1 MQTRNP
7 FIDDL
12 TKMANGAMG
21 ALTGVKDEVEARI
34 RDQIAKILD
43 GMDIP
48 RRDEFDAVKAMAA
61 KAREE
66 NEELKKQIAELQ
78 AEARSSAGPRQ
89 SLRADARRRRGRRH
103 LHRPGGGRRRQG
115 GRHQGAEHARV
126 PDIGAFAALTASGI
140 DLARIEDLGHGS
152 TVATNAVLERKGASV
167 AFIATAGF
175 RDLLFMQRH
184 DRRNIYDLFYAKP
197 APPVR
202 RKDCFEATERLAR
215 RRLGRHAARRSQ
227 RQRTR

>member
-21 ALTGVKDEVEARI
+21 ALTGVKDEVEARF

-66 NEELKKQIAELQ
+66 NEALS
-78 AEARSSAGPRQ
+78 AR
-89 SLRADARRRRGRRH
+89 
-103 LHRPGGGRRRQG
+103 
-115 GRHQGAEHARV
+115 
-126 PDIGAFAALTASGI
+126 IAALEAEI
-140 DLARIEDLGHGS
+140 AALKAR
-152 TVATNAVLERKGASV
+152 
-167 AFIATAGF
+167 
-175 RDLLFMQRH
+175 
-184 DRRNIYDLFYAKP
+184 
-197 APPVR
+197 
-202 RKDCFEATERLAR
+202 
-215 RRLGRHAARRSQ
+215 
-227 RQRTR
+227 

>member
-21 ALTGVKDEVEARI
+21 ALTGVKDEVEARV

-48 RRDEFDAVKAMAA
+48 RRDEFEAVKAMAA

-78 AEARSSAGPRQ
+78 GRLSGPQNLITAAQRRASCRRIAR
-89 SLRADARRRRGRRH
+89 
-103 LHRPGGGRRRQG
+103 
-115 GRHQGAEHARV
+115 
-126 PDIGAFAALTASGI
+126 F
-140 DLARIEDLGHGS
+140 
-152 TVATNAVLERKGASV
+152 
-167 AFIATAGF
+167 
-175 RDLLFMQRH
+175 DLLHVRTRPSSCR
-184 DRRNIYDLFYAKP
+184 DSPRG
-197 APPVR
+197 VR
-202 RKDCFEATERLAR
+202 RLAVV
-215 RRLGRHAARRSQ
+215 S
-227 RQRTR
+227 

>member
-21 ALTGVKDEVEARI
+21 ALTGMKDEVGNRL
-34 RDQIAKILD
+34 RDKILD

-78 AEARSSAGPRQ
+78 AKLDG
-89 SLRADARRRRGRRH
+89 
-103 LHRPGGGRRRQG
+103 
-115 GRHQGAEHARV
+115 
-126 PDIGAFAALTASGI
+126 
-140 DLARIEDLGHGS
+140 
-152 TVATNAVLERKGASV
+152 K
-167 AFIATAGF
+167 
-175 RDLLFMQRH
+175 
-184 DRRNIYDLFYAKP
+184 
-197 APPVR
+197 
-202 RKDCFEATERLAR
+202 
-215 RRLGRHAARRSQ
+215 
-227 RQRTR
+227 